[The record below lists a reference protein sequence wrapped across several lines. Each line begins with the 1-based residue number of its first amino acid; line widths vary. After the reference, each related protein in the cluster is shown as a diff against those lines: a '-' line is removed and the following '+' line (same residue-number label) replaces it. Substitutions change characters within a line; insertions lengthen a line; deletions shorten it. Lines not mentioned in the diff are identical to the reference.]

1 MLVMIVLNKGVVM
14 QTFLPYEDFMKSARA
29 LDNKRLGKQR
39 VEGMQIL
46 NTLETNNGWR
56 HHPIVKMWDGHE
68 AWLVLYTTMVCH
80 EWKQRG
86 FQDTVLNK
94 ILDKYGQFVLEK
106 PKPKP
111 HWLGNKELH
120 SSHRANLLRKDP
132 EWYEQFSW
140 RDDPTKPYYWWTPE
154 KGWYNGVTN

>member
-1 MLVMIVLNKGVVM
+1 MKEGVSM
-14 QTFLPYEDFMKSARA
+14 QTFLPYEDFMQSARV

-39 VEGMQIL
+39 VESLQIL

-56 HHPIVKMWDGHE
+56 HHPIVKMWSGHE
-68 AWLVLYTTMVCH
+68 QWLILYTTMICH

-86 FQDTVLNK
+86 FEDTVLHK
-94 ILDKYGQFVLEK
+94 VLTKYEDIVLEK

-120 SSHRANLLRKDP
+120 SSHRSNLLRKDSDH
-132 EWYEQFSW
+132 YSQFGWVES
-140 RDDPTKPYYWWTPE
+140 DDKPYMWWTPE
-154 KGWYNGVTN
+154 RNWYYVTN